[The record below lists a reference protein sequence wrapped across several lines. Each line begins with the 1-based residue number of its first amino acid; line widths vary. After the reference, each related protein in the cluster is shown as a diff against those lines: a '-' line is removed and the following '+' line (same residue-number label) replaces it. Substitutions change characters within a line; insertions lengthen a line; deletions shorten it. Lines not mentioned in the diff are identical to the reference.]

1 VRRHDQGDKTFNGID
16 ACMLLRWQERSAR
29 KPAAALSEKPDVVK
43 MRRKERLLAAGICL
57 LLLLVVLSLVMI
69 FLTLFLRMH

>member
-1 VRRHDQGDKTFNGID
+1 
-16 ACMLLRWQERSAR
+16 
-29 KPAAALSEKPDVVK
+29 